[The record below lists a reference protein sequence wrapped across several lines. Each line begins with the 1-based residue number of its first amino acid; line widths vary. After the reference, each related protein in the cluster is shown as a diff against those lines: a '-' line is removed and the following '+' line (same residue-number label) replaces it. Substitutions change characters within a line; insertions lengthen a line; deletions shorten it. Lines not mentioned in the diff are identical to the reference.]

1 MSVLS
6 REEYLARISAR
17 VGDDTSDEALAFVA
31 DMTDTF
37 SALETA
43 SADNTNWKNKYEEND
58 KEWREKY
65 KARFFDGDAQQAA
78 TPVAPEENER
88 MYSYDELFKVK
99 ERK

>member
-1 MSVLS
+1 MSVLN
-6 REEYLARISAR
+6 REDFLARINAR
-17 VGDDTSDEALAFVA
+17 VGEDTSDEALAFVA
-31 DMTDTF
+31 DMSDTF
-37 SALETA
+37 SALEAA

-65 KARFFDGDAQQAA
+65 KARFFDGETAQAA
-78 TPVAPEENER
+78 TPVSPEENER